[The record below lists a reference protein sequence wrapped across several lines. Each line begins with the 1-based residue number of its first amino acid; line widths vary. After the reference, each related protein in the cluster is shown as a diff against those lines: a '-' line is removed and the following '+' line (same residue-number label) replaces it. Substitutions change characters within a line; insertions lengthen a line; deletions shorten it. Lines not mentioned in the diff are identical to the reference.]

1 MKLCIRKYMPIQ
13 LSRFSSM
20 KRHEGTA
27 ELEII
32 WDIWRLQ
39 WVRSHLF
46 GVTYSGISSLASFS
60 LLVGSLGLCGWGE
73 FCCWQLQ
80 QVTIHFFDLPNIRF
94 ANDRKDTSMI
104 FCASRLISNV
114 SLWPNL
120 VRTFMSHR
128 KIMLCLIVLDPCRG
142 WTPGL

>member
-39 WVRSHLF
+39 WVQSHLF
-46 GVTYSGISSLASFS
+46 GVHTVVSPHWHRSVSCWQSWPVWLRW
-60 LLVGSLGLCGWGE
+60 V
-73 FCCWQLQ
+73 FCCNSSRLRSIFLTCQIFDSLMIGKILQ
-80 QVTIHFFDLPNIRF
+80 WSSVLQ
-94 ANDRKDTSMI
+94 
-104 FCASRLISNV
+104 RLISIV

-120 VRTFMSHR
+120 VITFMSHR
-128 KIMLCLIVLDPCRG
+128 KIMLWLIVLDPCRG
-142 WTPGL
+142 WTPDL